1 MGKTRVDCAAC
12 HSGRRVSVDRVVTT
26 TVMKG
31 EFPMKLIKAI
41 ACLAAIVAAFGL
53 VACGGDDDDATT
65 TAAETTATTETTD
78 ETTGDTGSDDAAAG
92 GETLAIDADPSG
104 ALEYTETELTVPAG
118 NVTVEFTNESPIPH
132 DVAISQEGGDAGGD
146 PLGKTEV
153 ITESSETL
161 ELSDLKP
168 GEYQYWCT
176 VPGHLEAGME
186 GTLTVE

>member
-1 MGKTRVDCAAC
+1 
-12 HSGRRVSVDRVVTT
+12 
-26 TVMKG
+26 MK
-31 EFPMKLIKAI
+31 FFKAI

-65 TAAETTATTETTD
+65 TAAETTATETTD
-78 ETTGDTGSDDAAAG
+78 ETTGDTGATGSDAEAG
-92 GETLAIDADPSG
+92 GEANTLAIDADPSG

-118 NVTVEFTNESPIPH
+118 NVTVEFTNDSPIPH
-132 DVAISQEGGDAGGD
+132 DVAFSEEGGKAGDDA
-146 PLGKTEV
+146 LGQTEV
-153 ITESSETL
+153 ITESSTSL